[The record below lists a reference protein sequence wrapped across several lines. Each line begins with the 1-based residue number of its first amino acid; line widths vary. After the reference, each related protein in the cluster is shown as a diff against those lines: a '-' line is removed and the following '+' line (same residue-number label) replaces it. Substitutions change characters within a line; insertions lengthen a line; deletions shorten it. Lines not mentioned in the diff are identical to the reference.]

1 VERREAFRYPLR
13 LTAIFTWQSEN
24 RISHTTEGVIRD
36 VSTKGVFVNAVVT
49 PREEAAIRIEF
60 DFPPVREGADLF
72 RICVDGHV
80 VRVDRDEANPTH
92 SGFAAI
98 SDVRSCTTAKEKSQ
112 VSNTPKGF
120 EAMAKKK
127 QRRKTSDSKDT
138 RLSRCKDGSFNANAR
153 AGRSSDL

>member
-80 VRVDRDEANPTH
+80 VRVDRDEADPTH

-98 SDVRSCTTAKEKSQ
+98 SDVRSCATAKEKSR
-112 VSNTPKGF
+112 VSNPG
-120 EAMAKKK
+120 
-127 QRRKTSDSKDT
+127 RVSRRWRKTKS
-138 RLSRCKDGSFNANAR
+138 GE
-153 AGRSSDL
+153 